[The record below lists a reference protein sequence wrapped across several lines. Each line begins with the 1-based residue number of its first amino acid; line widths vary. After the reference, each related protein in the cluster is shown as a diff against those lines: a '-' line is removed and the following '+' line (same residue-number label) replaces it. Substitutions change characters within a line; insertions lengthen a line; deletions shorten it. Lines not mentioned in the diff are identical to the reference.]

1 MYFFSLSDSQIFGGS
16 GGYFQSIH
24 GDSIMKSYGGCGGH
38 FQAIRVNLTI
48 LICGSCGGLLGLTST
63 HTHIYIY
70 HLVLTHYL
78 SRVYNFSANPVSV
91 NYYDFK
97 PMA

>member
-1 MYFFSLSDSQIFGGS
+1 MTYTHIYVHRYLDTYSYVFFSLSDSQICGGS

-38 FQAIRVNLTI
+38 FQAIRVNLTT

-63 HTHIYIY
+63 HTHIYIIW
-70 HLVLTHYL
+70 
-78 SRVYNFSANPVSV
+78 S
-91 NYYDFK
+91 
-97 PMA
+97 